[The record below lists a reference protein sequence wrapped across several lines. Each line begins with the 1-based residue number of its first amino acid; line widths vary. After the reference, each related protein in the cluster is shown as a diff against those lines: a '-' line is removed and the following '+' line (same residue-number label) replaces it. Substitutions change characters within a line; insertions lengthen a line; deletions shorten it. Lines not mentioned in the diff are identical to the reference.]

1 MRQLVMRAVMALA
14 LILGGLVTSGATGAG
29 RVLALSADRLAG
41 ADRYATAVEVARA
54 VGGGSLTGL
63 HRLIVVTGSQTPDAV
78 VAGGLAGWFDTC
90 PQPDGGVCGR
100 TAILLTRPDVL
111 PEVTSRALTES
122 ELPAER
128 IVVIGGVRAVSED
141 VRDQIASAVGWDAK
155 GGNPVVRLAGED
167 RSATARAVADH
178 ARGQG
183 RTGATPLVVPADMTG
198 DALMAGAVAY
208 REGRLIE
215 FSDTV
220 TWSHDEERP
229 QPGGRLVLASATN
242 PIDAAVAAVLAR
254 DATIMLTDADV
265 LSAGVHEWLAQYR
278 NGMSA
283 VTVIGGVE
291 AVSERAAVPA
301 ALIVNPPVASRPA
314 LTLAYGATVFT
325 TGLASQS
332 VEPTI
337 GGGDGSPTF
346 SVTGNLPAGVTFSTT
361 TGAFTG
367 PASWGVEATQIAAG
381 NSHSCAATLDG
392 RALCWGSGGNGRL
405 GNGSTANN
413 ATPSAVVRP
422 GSVPLTDVSQ
432 VVTGEQHSCAL
443 LTTGTVTCW
452 GLGTSGQIGRG
463 TASTSWVAIDVVL
476 SVNGPSLSGVT
487 QISTG
492 SMHTCAVR
500 LDTTVACWGSN
511 GSGRLGDGST
521 TQRNAPVDVLVSP
534 GGPSLSGVTAVAAG
548 EDHTCALMADTTVQ
562 CWGQGTSGQLG
573 NGLLAASTSPV
584 TVSGLTGVSQLA
596 TGNAFTC
603 ALRLDSTVACW
614 GSNGSG
620 RLGDG
625 TATSRVTPVDVLV
638 TLGGPT
644 LSGVTQISTGS
655 GHACARLD
663 TGAVYCWGTGSYGR
677 LGQGTNASQSSPI
690 AATDTTTAP
699 LAGIA
704 QVAAGGS
711 HSCVVTRDYVPL
723 CWGRNSGGQLGD
735 GTTTDRWRADA
746 ATIFAANPGWPATV
760 TVTASDATGSTSVP
774 VVLARH

>member
-1 MRQLVMRAVMALA
+1 
-14 LILGGLVTSGATGAG
+14 
-29 RVLALSADRLAG
+29 
-41 ADRYATAVEVARA
+41 

-63 HRLIVVTGSQTPDAV
+63 HRLIVVTGSQAPDAV

-90 PQPDGGVCGR
+90 PQPEGGVCGR

-122 ELPAER
+122 ELPAEH

-141 VRDQIASAVGWDAK
+141 VRDQIASAVGWDAQ
-155 GGNPVVRLAGED
+155 GDNPVMRLAGED
-167 RSATARAVADH
+167 RSATARAVAEH

-183 RTGATPLVVPADMTG
+183 RTGGAPVVVPADMAG

-220 TWSHDEERP
+220 AWSHDEERP

-254 DATIMLTDADV
+254 GATIMLTDADV
-265 LSAGVHEWLAQYR
+265 LSAGVHEWLARYR

-301 ALIVNPPVASRPA
+301 ALIVNPPVAARPA

-325 TGLASQS
+325 TGTASQS
-332 VEPTI
+332 VEPTTS
-337 GGGDGSPTF
+337 GGDGSPTF
-346 SVTGNLPAGVTFSTT
+346 SVTGNLPTGVTFSTT

-367 PASWGVEATQIAAG
+367 PATWGVEATQIAAG
-381 NSHSCAATLDG
+381 NSHSCAATADG

-413 ATPSAVVRP
+413 ATPTEVVKP
-422 GSVPLTDVSQ
+422 GSDPLTGVAQ

-452 GLGTSGQIGRG
+452 GEASSGQIGRG
-463 TASTSWVAIDVVL
+463 TTSDSWVAIDVVMSVGGPLL
-476 SVNGPSLSGVT
+476 SDIA
-487 QISTG
+487 QISAG
-492 SMHTCAVR
+492 SLHTCAVR
-500 LDTTVACWGSN
+500 SDSTVACWGSN
-511 GSGRLGDGST
+511 GSGRLGDGTT
-521 TQRNAPVDVLVSP
+521 TQRNSPVDVLVSP

-548 EDHTCALMADTTVQ
+548 DDHTCALMTDTSVQ
-562 CWGQGTSGQLG
+562 CWGEGSGGELG
-573 NGLLAASTSPV
+573 DGLSVDAVSPV
-584 TVSGLTGVSQLA
+584 TVSGLTRVGQLVS
-596 TGNAFTC
+596 GNAFTC

-625 TATSRVTPVDVLV
+625 TTTSRVTPVDVLV

-677 LGQGTNASQSSPI
+677 LGQGSNASQSSPV

-699 LAGIA
+699 LADIA
-704 QVAAGGS
+704 RVTAGGS
-711 HSCVVTRDYVPL
+711 HSCAVTSENVPL
-723 CWGRNSGGQLGD
+723 CWGRDTGGQLGD
-735 GTTTDRWRADA
+735 GTVGPDRWRAD
-746 ATIFAANPGWPATV
+746 TVTGFAANPGWPATV
-760 TVTASDATGSTSVP
+760 TVTASDATGSTSVTL
-774 VVLARH
+774 VLTRS